1 MSSDHP
7 ISVMKDP
14 KYVVSVYDEDDHP
27 KKTTKTKNKQ
37 NKQTKFNI

>member
-7 ISVMKDP
+7 NSVMKDP

-27 KKTTKTKNKQ
+27 KKTTKKTKKIQ
-37 NKQTKFNI
+37 YIFLYI